1 MFTGFALRSSQDTPS
16 GPKEKPE
23 DVLRFVKLT
32 MLFYNPDRD
41 RWEATIY
48 DQGKGG
54 AERKLNERILNKFT
68 ISDRYKNAVLEARV
82 VKITEDRMVILAKG
96 KFYGLR
102 CGDMF
107 FPAVSSTE
115 KKEEKREMKRAEL
128 KALGIDP
135 DAELKKEKKEEEE
148 DQAEEG

>member
-1 MFTGFALRSSQDTPS
+1 DTGSQRDTS
-16 GPKEKPE
+16 NRPKEKPE

-32 MLFYNPDRD
+32 MLFYNADRD

-48 DQGKGG
+48 DQAKGG

-68 ISDRYKNAVLEARV
+68 ISDRYKNPVLEARV
-82 VKITEDRMVILAKG
+82 IKITEDRLVILSKG

-107 FPAVSSTE
+107 YPAVSATE
-115 KKEEKREMKRAEL
+115 KKEEKRVMKRAEL
-128 KALGIDP
+128 KELGIDP
-135 DAELKKEKKEEEE
+135 DAELAKEKK
-148 DQAEEG
+148 